1 MGVLLD
7 VGERAAPRLVRPAT
21 ALLTPTKGLRLRQCA
36 SNSLAKDMYKANYTE
51 ETTRVGTH
59 LNQWVRG
66 SNP

>member
-21 ALLTPTKGLRLRQCA
+21 ALLTPSKGLRLRQCA
-36 SNSLAKDMYKANYTE
+36 SITFAKDMHTANYTE